1 MAAEKTQRDTVVM
14 YRVQIEALLDC
25 SSLKDVKSILAM
37 ILEYGMNGED
47 VECPEHLR
55 MIWRVFK
62 SMIDGNN
69 AKWDAAREKYI
80 NAGKASAEKRKQ
92 SNDVQRCST
101 MFNDVERC
109 STNNVNVNV
118 CNTPI
123 NGSVLHKR
131 ASRVNT
137 AEFLGETVG
146 KRFDAWLETWQDI
159 HGDGKKM
166 PRHTQESQIQALLH
180 LPEEIRLEAVEAAIK
195 GCWKNIRDIRHDL
208 NNSTISEREQ
218 KRNATAG
225 SFGRYVPKN

>member
-1 MAAEKTQRDTVVM
+1 MSAEKTQRDTVVM

-25 SSLKDVKSILAM
+25 SSLKDVKTILAM

-47 VECPEHLR
+47 VECPDHLR

-69 AKWDAAREKYI
+69 AKWDAARERYS
-80 NAGKASAEKRKQ
+80 NAGKVSAEKRKLNK
-92 SNDVQRCST
+92 SQRCST
-101 MFNDVERC
+101 MFNDVQQTP
-109 STNNVNVNV
+109 TNNVNVNV
-118 CNTPI
+118 CNSPI

-131 ASRVNT
+131 AKRMNT
-137 AEFLGETVG
+137 AEILGETVG

-159 HGDGKKM
+159 HGEGKIM
-166 PRHTQESQIQALLH
+166 PLHTQEAQIQTLLH
-180 LPEEIRLEAVEAAIK
+180 LPEEIRLEAVDAAIK

-208 NNSTISEREQ
+208 NNSTISERET